1 MKTFEGFINK
11 SKYTRFKVGDIV
23 KIKPKDKISDKEYN
37 YYDRN
42 KFYGDELLEVVGIYW
57 DTNKHN
63 NANVMYTVKFKDSDK
78 LIPTGKDFDKE
89 KHAIP
94 GILLE
99 LVNN

>member
-1 MKTFEGFINK
+1 
-11 SKYTRFKVGDIV
+11 
-23 KIKPKDKISDKEYN
+23 
-37 YYDRN
+37 
-42 KFYGDELLEVVGIYW
+42 
-57 DTNKHN
+57 
-63 NANVMYTVKFKDSDK
+63 MYTVKFKDSDK